1 MVQEQEE
8 TAVVAVWKRIQNVLL
23 MDIHPRPFM
32 IETAATRKYRAKAR
46 LSSRGIGTEGASVT
60 SGEQVTPSIKRS
72 GLSTTFAGPLE
83 RGRESPF
90 AIAGND
96 IHVTP
101 DTWVFG
107 NIEIGATATIT
118 AQHVDGKFIAKK
130 IVMK

>member
-8 TAVVAVWKRIQNVLL
+8 TAVAAVWKRIQNVLL

-46 LSSRGIGTEGASVT
+46 LSSRGISADGSAALSTDSSA
-60 SGEQVTPSIKRS
+60 PSIKRS
-72 GLSTTFAGPLE
+72 ALSTTFSGPLE

-118 AQHVDGKFIAKK
+118 AQHADGKFIAKK